1 MKEMMLN
8 LLKSMESLTEEVK
21 EGSRAKLREESGAS
35 EGSVLKMFNGE
46 NPETWIYRA
55 EHYFDI
61 NELVDE
67 EKVKVAVVSFGP
79 NEVNWFHWSN
89 NRKKVKTWEDLKR
102 RMFEHFK
109 SPGEG
114 SLGAR
119 LIRIKQDG
127 CYSDYL
133 KKFLEYSAP
142 LPEMAESVLIDAF
155 VTGLET
161 NLQAE
166 VKSRHPVTLEECMRE
181 AQMVSDRD
189 LAINLAL
196 NDWRGNGPKVVGAQA
211 HKGKQILTNLENKES
226 KRADFAMKQLTLPI
240 KGNFVKKEPQPR
252 VKRLSDSEFRARLDK
267 GLCFRCNDKYSLGHR
282 CKAKTNRE
290 LMFFITNEDEELGTE
305 EEKEDEVTEEAEL
318 GSLVIKGGSEI
329 SLRTILGFTSKG
341 TMKIRGMISGR
352 EIIILIDS
360 EATHNFI
367 HRGVV
372 EELALPLER
381 KNKFGVTIGDGTALE
396 GNGICK
402 TVEIKLPELTIVADF
417 LVIEL
422 GGVDVVLGM
431 QWLSTTGFME
441 IHWPSMT
448 MVFMVGSSQVILKGD
463 PSLTKAECSLKTI
476 SKTWEEEDRG
486 FLIEFQKIEIEAGSE
501 VESEKEE
508 EGEESNLPKIRNLLA
523 KNRIIFELPKGLPPK
538 RAVDHRILIPEGQNP
553 INIRPYKYGYIQKG
567 EIERLVSE
575 MLQAEIIRPSRSP
588 YSSPVL
594 LVKKRD
600 GGWRFCVDYRKLN
613 QVTVA
618 DKFSIPVIEE
628 LLDELH
634 GAEVFS
640 KLDLRSGYHQIQ
652 MKEEDI
658 EKTVFRTHEGH
669 YEFLVMPFGLTNA
682 PATFQSLMNQIF
694 RPFLRRFV
702 LDNQLFANEKK
713 CVIGH
718 SRINYLGFLG
728 LTGYYRRF
736 VKNYGNIAAPLTK
749 LLQKNGFHW
758 GEDATA
764 AFESLKQAMISV
776 PVLALPDFSLP
787 FIIETDASGTEM
799 APLRARQKIHDY
811 FRLEGIE
818 ILIGAEGAADALSQV
833 KLPAEFHSLRAH
845 GLLDIDIVTT
855 EVEKDEE
862 LQGIIEIL
870 KEDPEGKANY
880 QWKAGN
886 LFYKGRLVLSR
897 KSTLIPS
904 LLHTFHD
911 SVLGGHLGF
920 LRTYKR
926 MNGEIHWM
934 GMKNDVKKYVE
945 QCEVCQRNKTEALAP
960 AGLLQP
966 LPLPNLILEDWT
978 MDFIEGLPKAGGY
991 DSIMVVVDRLSKMAH
1006 FIILKHPFSAK
1017 QVAEKF
1023 VEEIISKHGI
1033 PNSIVTDRDKVFLS
1047 HFWKELFTAM
1057 GTSLKRSTAFHPQTD
1072 GQTERVNRCLET
1084 YLRCFCNEQP
1094 TKWHKCI
1101 PWAELWYNTT
1111 FHALAKTTP
1120 FQVVYGRP
1128 PPPLVRYGD
1137 IKSNNNSVEQLL
1149 KERDLVISALKENLI
1164 MTQNRMKKQADL
1176 HRRELKFKVGDE
1188 VYLKLRPYRQRSLAR
1203 KRCENL
1209 APKFY
1214 GAYRI
1219 VEEIGEVA
1227 YRLNLP
1233 PEAIIHNVFHVSQ
1246 LKLKLGNSHLVQHVP
1261 PALTEEF
1268 ELQVE
1273 HEAVLGIRWNTDI
1286 GANEWLI
1293 KWKGLSDSEATW
1305 EPLEAMNQQYPS
1317 FHLEDKVPLG
1327 NIEVDWKIFTADIFF
1342 SRALYDQQQVQ
1353 PTIQNCSG
1361 AYRKISVELKIH
1373 HLAVNA
1379 LLKSN
1384 QVNEMEGG
1392 GFDDAE
1398 SNAPAFSVLKQLIQR
1413 CLADAVTSRNVYA
1426 NEICLHLYR
1435 WICSPQSRLHDPA
1448 LHRLLHKGDCR
1459 RRTASEVPHSWG
1471 RTVSEVLSSKHPKCL
1486 LCNALPFSRAF
1497 ASLAPQKV
1505 LGSEIFTLLTGI
1517 APPAGAWFAIA
1528 RMVRFILVFTSAI
1541 SFLTT
1546 SKVAQKSSDMPFII
1560 SKSVF

>member
-1 MKEMMLN
+1 MLN

-35 EGSVLKMFNGE
+35 EGSVLKGKEKIGETETTPGFAVGSSDRSKYKKLEIPMFNGE

-61 NELVDE
+61 NELMDE

-79 NEVNWFHWSN
+79 DEVNWFRWSN

-127 CYSDYL
+127 SYSDYL

-189 LAINLAL
+189 LAINIAL

-211 HKGKQILTNLENKES
+211 HKGKQILTNLENKEG
-226 KRADFAMKQLTLPI
+226 KKADFAMKQLTLPI
-240 KGNFVKKEPQPR
+240 KGNFVKKEPQAP

-267 GLCFRCNDKYSLGHR
+267 GLCFRCNDKYSPGHR

-305 EEKEDEVTEEAEL
+305 EEMEDEVTEEAEL

-341 TMKIRGMISGR
+341 TMKIRGTICDR
-352 EIIILIDS
+352 EVIILIDS
-360 EATHNFI
+360 GATHNFI

-381 KNKFGVTIGDGTALE
+381 RNKFGVTIGDGTALE

-402 TVEIKLPELTIVADF
+402 TVEIKLPELIIVADF

-476 SKTWEEEDRG
+476 SKTWEEEDQG

-508 EGEESNLPKIRNLLA
+508 EGEESNLPMIRNLLA

-538 RAVDHRILIPEGQNP
+538 RAVDHRILIQEGQNP
-553 INIRPYKYGYIQKG
+553 INVRPYKYGYIQKG

-594 LVKKRD
+594 LVKKKD

-613 QVTVA
+613 QVTIA
-618 DKFSIPVIEE
+618 DKFPIPVIEE

-640 KLDLRSGYHQIQ
+640 KLDLRSGYHQIR

-658 EKTVFRTHEGH
+658 EKTAFRTHEGH

-702 LDNQLFANEKK
+702 LVFFDDILIYSKNITDHEKHLGVVFNVMKDNQLFANEKK

-718 SRINYLGFLG
+718 SRINYLGHWISKKGVEADGEKVKSMVNWPQPTSVSELRGFLG

-764 AFESLKQAMISV
+764 AFDSLKQAMISV

-787 FIIETDASGTEM
+787 FIIETDASGTGLGAVLSQNHRPIAYFSQKLSPRAQAKSIYERELM
-799 APLRARQKIHDY
+799 AVVMAVQKWRHYVLGRKFTIISDQKALK
-811 FRLEGIE
+811 FLLEQREVQPQFQKWLTKLLGYDFE
-818 ILIGAEGAADALSQV
+818 ILYQPGLQNKAADALSRV
-833 KLPAEFHSLRAH
+833 KLPAEFHSLMAH
-845 GLLDIDIVTT
+845 GLLDIDIVTR

-870 KEDPEGKANY
+870 KEDPDGKANY

-911 SVLGGHLGF
+911 SVLGGHSGF

-945 QCEVCQRNKTEALAP
+945 QCEICQRNKTEALTP

-966 LPLPNLILEDWT
+966 LPIPNLILEDWT

-1094 TKWHKCI
+1094 TKWHRCI

-1111 FHALAKTTP
+1111 FHASAKTTP
-1120 FQVVYGRP
+1120 FQIVYGRP

-1149 KERDLVISALKENLI
+1149 KERDLVISALKENLR
-1164 MTQNRMKKQADL
+1164 MAQNRMKKQADL

-1203 KRCENL
+1203 KRCEKL

-1214 GAYRI
+1214 GPYRI

-1246 LKLKLGNSHLVQHVP
+1246 LKLKMGNSHQVQHMP

-1273 HEAVLGIRWNTDI
+1273 PEAVLGIRWNTDI

-1305 EPLEAMNQQYPS
+1305 EPVGAMNQQYPS
-1317 FHLEDKVPLG
+1317 FHLEDKV
-1327 NIEVDWKIFTADIFF
+1327 NFE
-1342 SRALYDQQQVQ
+1342 
-1353 PTIQNCSG
+1353 PTGIVRPPIINT
-1361 AYRKISVELKIH
+1361 YRRRGR
-1373 HLAVNA
+1373 
-1379 LLKSN
+1379 KSN
-1384 QVNEMEGG
+1384 IHIDSPAQDKNE
-1392 GFDDAE
+1392 
-1398 SNAPAFSVLKQLIQR
+1398 
-1413 CLADAVTSRNVYA
+1413 
-1426 NEICLHLYR
+1426 
-1435 WICSPQSRLHDPA
+1435 
-1448 LHRLLHKGDCR
+1448 
-1459 RRTASEVPHSWG
+1459 
-1471 RTVSEVLSSKHPKCL
+1471 
-1486 LCNALPFSRAF
+1486 
-1497 ASLAPQKV
+1497 
-1505 LGSEIFTLLTGI
+1505 
-1517 APPAGAWFAIA
+1517 
-1528 RMVRFILVFTSAI
+1528 
-1541 SFLTT
+1541 
-1546 SKVAQKSSDMPFII
+1546 
-1560 SKSVF
+1560 